1 MAATV
6 LGSISLGYQLLWN
19 PLRQLSGVHLFV
31 GMDDPSRVE
40 ALHLLAAIT
49 DHWFEQAPT
58 LLLAVQ
64 SQRLLSDLLDHAPLD
79 SPWLEVNNSHLRDP
93 AMAQRVHQAHQ
104 RGLQLIWRGEPGA
117 RPSAA
122 LAPCFARTM
131 LTLSPEEAL
140 AGLRVS
146 LRKHNGNDSA
156 RPSRVTSPV
165 RAGHIYES
173 VASRVL
179 IEHCLDEQNVWG
191 VAGWPMEDV
200 LHGYRNRRIQPDQR
214 TLVKLIEAIDAN
226 QSTDVIE
233 HLMSQEPVLAY
244 GFLRYANS
252 AGLGLTTSIET
263 IRQGLMVLGSVLLR
277 AWLQEQLP
285 QASSNLNLDPVRSAM
300 VLRARLMEQLLDA
313 GHHDDLRREVF
324 MCGLMSQID
333 LLLGEPMA
341 DALARIPFPERIPL
355 AMLAHDGPYLP
366 YLDLA
371 TALESPNT
379 HATRVLCDT
388 LDLKLEAVNR
398 ALLRTLSSAG
408 GSPARGA
415 LLA

>member
-1 MAATV
+1 MAPTV
-6 LGSISLGYQLLWN
+6 LGSVSLGYQLLWN

-31 GMDDPSRVE
+31 GIDDLCPVD

-49 DHWFEQAPT
+49 DQWSEQAPT

-79 SPWLEVNNSHLRDP
+79 SPWLEVNNNHLRDP

-104 RGLQLIWRGEPGA
+104 RGLQLVWRGEPGA

-122 LAPCFARTM
+122 LTPCFARAM

-156 RPSRVTSPV
+156 GTSRVTSPV

-179 IEHCLDEQNVWG
+179 IEHCLDEQNAWG

-226 QSTDVIE
+226 QPTDVIE

-263 IRQGLMVLGSVLLR
+263 IRQGLMVLGYVLLR

-285 QASSNLNLDPVRSAM
+285 QAGSNLNLDPVRSAM

-333 LLLGEPMA
+333 LLLGEPLA
-341 DALARIPFPERIPL
+341 EALARIPFPERIPL

-379 HATRVLCDT
+379 QATRVLCDT
-388 LDLKLEAVNR
+388 LELNIEAVNR
-398 ALLRTLSSAG
+398 ALLRTLSRAG
-408 GSPARGA
+408 GHPATGA

>member
-1 MAATV
+1 MAHTI
-6 LGSISLGYQLLWN
+6 LGRVSLGYQLLWN
-19 PLRQLSGVHLFV
+19 QWRQLCGVHLFV
-31 GMDDPSRVE
+31 GIDDLTPVD
-40 ALHLLAAIT
+40 AQQLLSSLN
-49 DHWFEQAPT
+49 DQWSDQAPT
-58 LLLAVQ
+58 LLLSIQ
-64 SQRLLSDLLDHAPLD
+64 SPRLLSDLLEHAPVD
-79 SPWLEVNNSHLRDP
+79 SPWLEVNDMHLRDP
-93 AMAQRVHQAHQ
+93 AMAQRVHHAHQ
-104 RGLQLIWRGEPGA
+104 RGLRLIWRGEPGT

-122 LAPCFARTM
+122 LAPCFTRTM

-146 LRKHNGNDSA
+146 LRKHNGADSA

-214 TLVKLIEAIDAN
+214 TLVKLIEAIDAD
-226 QSTDVIE
+226 QSTDMIE

-252 AGLGLTTSIET
+252 AGLGLTTAIET
-263 IRQGLMVLGSVLLR
+263 IRQGLMVLGAVLLR

-285 QASSNLNLDPVRSAM
+285 QATSNLNLDPVRSAM
-300 VLRARLMEQLLDA
+300 VLRARLMEHLLDA
-313 GHHDDLRREVF
+313 GHHEDLRREVF

-333 LLLGEPMA
+333 LLLGEPLA
-341 DALARIPFPERIPL
+341 EALARIPFPERIPQ

-388 LDLKLEAVNR
+388 LELDIEEVNR
-398 ALLRTLSSAG
+398 ALLRTLSSAAVH
-408 GSPARGA
+408 PAKGA

>member
-1 MAATV
+1 MVPTV
-6 LGSISLGYQLLWN
+6 LGSVALGYQLLWN
-19 PLRQLSGVHLFV
+19 PLRQLSGVHLFA
-31 GMDDPSRVE
+31 GIDDLCPVD

-49 DHWFEQAPT
+49 DQWSEQAPT

-79 SPWLEVNNSHLRDP
+79 SPWLEVNNNHLRDP

-104 RGLQLIWRGEPGA
+104 RGLQLVWRGEPGA

-179 IEHCLDEQNVWG
+179 IEHCLDEQNAWG

-263 IRQGLMVLGSVLLR
+263 IRQGLMVLGYVLLR

-285 QASSNLNLDPVRSAM
+285 QAGSNLNLDPVRNAM

-379 HATRVLCDT
+379 QATRVLCDT
-388 LDLKLEAVNR
+388 LELNIEAVNR
-398 ALLRTLSSAG
+398 ALLRTLSRAG
-408 GSPARGA
+408 GHPATGT